1 MGQTTFKINVK
12 GVSASAIV
20 GAIVAATGGGIPI
33 TVLSSVITS
42 ALADNLIQGYV
53 SVKVYSYWDPSTI
66 NQSRPK
72 FWREFEIYAGPNF
85 DRFLARI

>member
-66 NQSRPK
+66 NQSRLK
-72 FWREFEIYAGPNF
+72 FCEFEIYAGPNF